1 MAPFHKSLDLKS
13 FLIITLLLSA
23 LAGAVLFSMYNKEVK
38 ALKETRHITDRL
50 HTNLTT
56 RAVALDLKD
65 VFINLQF
72 IANMVDVRSFM
83 AEKETDTRKDIEQ
96 EFIRLCEFSKDYDQI
111 RLLDKSGMEILR
123 VNNNDGSPAAVPPN
137 KLQDKGNRYYFKEAI
152 VVEPGEIYVSPFDLN
167 IENGEIEQ
175 PLKPMIRF
183 ATPVHSADGELMG
196 LVILNY
202 LGQEVLDSILNSQKQ
217 HDDFGSTMLLN
228 NKGYWLLHPDRKK
241 EWGFMYEEKQSLTFA
256 NTHPIIW
263 KTVKN
268 AITGQIKDDY
278 ATYTF
283 STIVLTPQ
291 EAACEKAN
299 RRVWKLVHMTPHAT
313 LEAATFALTRDYLIV
328 YLALM
333 LSILLGAALRAAHI
347 KNREQARQAMK
358 IAQESA
364 EDANKAKSDF
374 LARMSHE
381 IRTPMNAVIGLS
393 HLALKTQLT
402 AKQRD
407 YLTKISISANN
418 LLGIIND
425 ILDFS
430 KIEARRL
437 DIEETNFIL
446 DDVLNN
452 TMSMFA
458 LQAEQQDIE
467 LLLMVESEVPNLLL
481 GDPLRLGQVLMNL
494 TSNAIKFTQHGEVIV
509 AAELVEQD
517 ESTVSI
523 RFCVTDTGIGIDK
536 DKIDSLFEPF
546 TQADGSTTRKYGGT
560 GLGLVISKRLV
571 ELMGGT
577 LNVRST
583 PGQGSRFDFTIPYK
597 LQPDSSHE
605 AQFDPGAIRGMR
617 VLVIDDSKMSR
628 MILTKVLESFTCVVD
643 TAEDGSSALQA
654 IESNDD
660 KSPYKLIITDW
671 RMPDMDGYELTR
683 RIKRHSTL
691 KNIPKIIMVT
701 AYGHGSMH
709 YQMEHSQLDGFMLKP
724 INRSI
729 LFDTIMDTFAE
740 GGGVSRGNRHP
751 FKEQALP
758 PNISGTQILLVEDNA
773 INQQIANELL
783 EDAGVNVTIANN
795 GLEALNKLEEQT
807 FDAVLMDIQMPEMDG
822 LQAVRI
828 IRSKPEFDSL
838 PVISMTA
845 HALEKDR
852 EKSLEAGMNDHI
864 TKPIDPNHLMKVLS
878 QWLPERSV
886 VPEDAF
892 PVDPAPNKDEDASLP
907 KLEGIDTQAGLSRVR
922 GNEELYRKL
931 LVNFAMESNSIFE
944 RILKTI
950 NGNSP
955 ENALVDIHQLKG
967 TAGNLGARKL
977 HAVLGKMEVTLE
989 TGGPLREELI
999 SEYRAEKKS
1008 IINSILSAFPQKEST
1023 SASTTEES
1031 PEFVKELLPQL
1042 EELHALLKRHD
1053 MRARTL
1059 FAEIR
1064 NDLDRNAPDLATTLA
1079 TSLDR
1084 FDFGQAISA
1093 LGDFL
1098 HGKRDS
1104 EVNNG

>member
-1 MAPFHKSLDLKS
+1 
-13 FLIITLLLSA
+13 
-23 LAGAVLFSMYNKEVK
+23 
-38 ALKETRHITDRL
+38 
-50 HTNLTT
+50 
-56 RAVALDLKD
+56 
-65 VFINLQF
+65 
-72 IANMVDVRSFM
+72 
-83 AEKETDTRKDIEQ
+83 
-96 EFIRLCEFSKDYDQI
+96 
-111 RLLDKSGMEILR
+111 
-123 VNNNDGSPAAVPPN
+123 
-137 KLQDKGNRYYFKEAI
+137 
-152 VVEPGEIYVSPFDLN
+152 
-167 IENGEIEQ
+167 
-175 PLKPMIRF
+175 
-183 ATPVHSADGELMG
+183 
-196 LVILNY
+196 
-202 LGQEVLDSILNSQKQ
+202 
-217 HDDFGSTMLLN
+217 
-228 NKGYWLLHPDRKK
+228 
-241 EWGFMYEEKQSLTFA
+241 
-256 NTHPIIW
+256 
-263 KTVKN
+263 
-268 AITGQIKDDY
+268 
-278 ATYTF
+278 
-283 STIVLTPQ
+283 
-291 EAACEKAN
+291 
-299 RRVWKLVHMTPHAT
+299 MTPHAT

-328 YLALM
+328 YLTLT
-333 LSILLGAALRAAHI
+333 LSIILGAALRAAHI
-347 KNREQARQAMK
+347 KNRAQARQAMK
-358 IAQESA
+358 MAQESA

-402 AKQRD
+402 DKQRD

-494 TSNAIKFTQHGEVIV
+494 TSNAIKFTRHGEVV
-509 AAELVEQD
+509 VGAELVEQD

-523 RFCVTDTGIGIDK
+523 RFCVTDTGIGIEK
-536 DKIDSLFEPF
+536 EKINSLFEPF

-583 PGQGSRFDFTIPYK
+583 PGQGSRFDFTIPFK
-597 LQPDSSHE
+597 LQPDSAHE

-617 VLVIDDSKMSR
+617 VLVVDDSKMSR

-643 TAEDGSSALQA
+643 TAENGSSALQA
-654 IESNDD
+654 IESSDE

-683 RIKRHSTL
+683 RIKRHSSL

-729 LFDTIMDTFAE
+729 LFDTIMETFAE
-740 GGGVSRGNRHP
+740 GGRAYRGNRQP
-751 FKEQALP
+751 FKEEALP
-758 PNISGTQILLVEDNA
+758 PNIAGARILLVEDNA

-783 EDAGVNVTIANN
+783 EDAGVTVTIANN
-795 GLEALNKLEEQT
+795 GLEALNKIKEQT

-878 QWLPERSV
+878 QWLPSRSV
-886 VPEDAF
+886 VPEDAISGHTTLT
-892 PVDPAPNKDEDASLP
+892 KDEDTSLP
-907 KLEGIDTQAGLSRVR
+907 KLKGIDAQAGLSRVR
-922 GNEELYRKL
+922 GNQGLYKKL
-931 LVNFAMESNSIFE
+931 LVNFALESNDIFE
-944 RILKTI
+944 RIMKTI
-950 NGNSP
+950 NGSSP

-967 TAGNLGARKL
+967 TAGNLGARNL
-977 HAVLGKMEVTLE
+977 HTVLGKMEVTLE
-989 TGGPLREELI
+989 TGGHLREDLI
-999 SEYRAEKKS
+999 AEYRTEKKA
-1008 IINSILSAFPQKEST
+1008 IINSILSAFPQKGTGSK
-1023 SASTTEES
+1023 SQTEES
-1031 PEFVKELLPQL
+1031 SEFAKEIMPQL
-1042 EELHALLKRHD
+1042 EELRVLLKRHD
-1053 MRARTL
+1053 MQARSL
-1059 FAEIR
+1059 FTEIQ
-1064 NDLDRNAPDLATTLA
+1064 NDLSRSAPELSATLA
-1079 TSLDR
+1079 ASLDR
-1084 FDFGQAISA
+1084 FDFGQAITV
-1093 LGDFL
+1093 LTGFLDGKGDP
-1098 HGKRDS
+1098 GGND
-1104 EVNNG
+1104 G